1 MAIMNDL
8 LVERVMRL
16 VEAVPAGRAT
26 TYGALASAVGAGPR
40 VVARI
45 LAEWGSG
52 APWWRVVNAKGELP
66 GPLALRA
73 RPMWALEGVPLLGSP
88 GGAPRVDLPR
98 AGWAKA
104 EIAAALDRVDASL
117 ETSS

>member
-1 MAIMNDL
+1 MGWMNDL

-26 TYGALASAVGAGPR
+26 TYGALASAVGTGPR

-45 LAEWGSG
+45 LGEWGSG

-66 GPLALRA
+66 GPLVLRA
-73 RPMWALEGVPLLGSP
+73 RAMWALEGVPLVESP
-88 GGAPRVDLPR
+88 GVAARVDLPR
-98 AGWAKA
+98 ARWAEA

>member
-26 TYGALASAVGAGPR
+26 TYGALASAVGTGPR

-73 RPMWALEGVPLLGSP
+73 CPMWALEGVPLVGSP
-88 GGAPRVDLPR
+88 GGAPRVDLLR
-98 AGWAKA
+98 AGWAES

-117 ETSS
+117 GTSS